1 MEHPE
6 EKVTPSQEESSS
18 VRYSLSPEGEPP
30 TNNGRFNG
38 NDLRLQTEDKPK
50 PRYCTNCGNL
60 LPTACKF
67 CPNCGHKVEAVTPP
81 PPPPPQSSPYTIQ
94 REPAP
99 SYMHTYSPPP
109 APMKP
114 RQIDAK
120 TVLIIAGVLLAIVI
134 IIIIAVSGSDDPDLT
149 PVAEPRSGEIL
160 SGVEDYY
167 GSAITISASGGESC
181 VVKLKTSSG
190 ITRLSFYVR
199 AGDTVTV
206 GVPREYLYVYFASG
220 STWYGTEH
228 LFGKRTSYSMD
239 DELLDFS
246 EGTWKYTLYPV
257 SSGNFSETPIDADEF
272 K

>member
-6 EKVTPSQEESSS
+6 NNTLTSQEQKSS
-18 VRYSLSPEGEPP
+18 VHYSLSAEDDPP
-30 TNNGRFNG
+30 VTNGRFNG
-38 NDLRLQTEDKPK
+38 NDLRLQTEDKPT

-60 LPTACKF
+60 LPTDCKF
-67 CPNCGHKVEAVTPP
+67 CPNCGHKVEVLSPPTPP
-81 PPPPPQSSPYTIQ
+81 PLQSSPYTIQ
-94 REPAP
+94 REPSSSWMKGYTPPSAP
-99 SYMHTYSPPP
+99 
-109 APMKP
+109 KK
-114 RQIDAK
+114 QNQVNIK

-134 IIIIAVSGSDDPDLT
+134 IILIADSIFSDSDLSPVS
-149 PVAEPRSGEIL
+149 EPRSGEIL

-181 VVKLKTSSG
+181 VVKLKTPSG

-206 GVPREYLYVYFASG
+206 GVPCEYLYVYFASG